1 MNKIINGI
9 DHQSLMKRQLPHH
22 FIGYPSQEKVARLMF
37 RHGMR
42 IAEGK
47 VYCGE
52 VEVSDSAL
60 GRAARV
66 DRRIVR
72 STLARIEGNP
82 ELNDLFTRLRPI
94 PLLASVAQVMGWSV
108 LEIVPTNASSTG
120 ILADVST
127 VIAEAGVSIRQA
139 VVDDPELTD
148 EPRLLVVTE
157 GPVPPEYIPSLKRC
171 RGVNS
176 IIIH

>member
-1 MNKIINGI
+1 MDILNRGMTYL
-9 DHQSLMKRQLPHH
+9 HMMKRRLSEY
-22 FIGYPSQEKVARLMF
+22 FTGYPSQEKVARLMF
-37 RHGMR
+37 RYGMR
-42 IAEGK
+42 ICDGR
-47 VYCGE
+47 VYSGT

-60 GRAARV
+60 GRAAKV

-72 STLARIEGNP
+72 STLARIEENP
-82 ELNDLFTRLRPI
+82 EMKEFFSRLEPI
-94 PLLASVAQVMGWSV
+94 PLLASVAPMMGWNV
-108 LEIVPTNASSTG
+108 LEIIPTNASAPG

-127 VIAEAGVSIRQA
+127 VISEAGLSIRQA
-139 VVDDPELTD
+139 VVDDPELSE

-171 RGVNS
+171 RGVKS

>member
-1 MNKIINGI
+1 MRRK
-9 DHQSLMKRQLPHH
+9 LPEH

-37 RHGMR
+37 RYGMR
-42 IAEGK
+42 IADGR
-47 VYCGE
+47 VYCGD

-60 GRAARV
+60 GRAAKV

-82 ELNDLFTRLRPI
+82 ELNDLFTRLRPMA
-94 PLLASVAQVMGWSV
+94 LLASVAPVMGWSV
-108 LEIVPTNASSTG
+108 LEIVPTNASAPG

-139 VVDDPELTD
+139 VVDDPDLTD

-171 RGVNS
+171 RGVDS